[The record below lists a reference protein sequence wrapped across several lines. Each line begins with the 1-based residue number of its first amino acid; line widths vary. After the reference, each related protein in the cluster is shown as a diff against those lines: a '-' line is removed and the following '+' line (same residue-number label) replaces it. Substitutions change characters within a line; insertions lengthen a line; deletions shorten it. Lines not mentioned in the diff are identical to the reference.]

1 MNKNSNRK
9 IFLVDFIDEFSF
21 SKKLYKEKISFN
33 RVAFIF
39 FTLIFVSLIFSVK
52 IFYYGSISNKDFS
65 QNKIILKN
73 STRSDIT
80 DIQGNVLAKTV
91 LTNNVGINPSF
102 EKNKKKLYIKLKLL
116 FPDLDHESFNKKF
129 EKNKF
134 FYIKKKLSPE
144 KYDQVR
150 LLGEKSVITEQKITR
165 IYPHENL
172 FSHVLGQIDD
182 ENNGISG
189 LEKSLDADLKKS
201 NRNLQLTLDANI
213 QFLIRN
219 ELIKFNEIFRTH
231 GSGALLM
238 DVNNG
243 EVLSLVSL
251 PDFNIN
257 IRSEITDSKYI
268 NRITKGVYELGSI
281 FKTFTLAGAL
291 NEKIININT
300 NFENLPKSIKCAGR
314 KISEYD
320 MNIPSTITAE
330 QILIRSGN
338 IGSVRIAQKMGIEKT
353 KNFLD
358 SLNLLDTL
366 EFDLEE
372 VGKPLPFKW
381 GKCKLATVSFGH
393 GISTTPLQ
401 IASAYAMISNGGYKI
416 NPTLIKKKEKSKKK
430 KIISDDVS
438 NSINLILRKIV
449 STEEGTANL
458 ANVEGYNVG
467 GKTGTAQKIENGIY
481 TKKKINTFV
490 SIFPINKPKYVLLI
504 LLDEPKPNS
513 EYIYNYRDGSG
524 IKYKGTPF
532 NTAGWTTVE
541 VAGKIIEKI
550 GPILATKYDDFY

>member
-1 MNKNSNRK
+1 MTKNRDKK
-9 IFLVDFIDEFSF
+9 IYLIDNGNEFTF
-21 SKKLYKEKISFN
+21 SKKLNKNNISFN
-33 RVAFIF
+33 RVAFVF
-39 FTLIFVSLIFSVK
+39 FFFLFISLIFSVK
-52 IFYYGSISNKDFS
+52 IFYYSSLSYGPPAKNKIS
-65 QNKIILKN
+65 QNTNL
-73 STRSDIT
+73 RSDII
-80 DIQGNVLAKTV
+80 DIDGNYLAKTV
-91 LTNNVGINPSF
+91 LTNNVGVNPNK
-102 EKNKKKLYIKLKLL
+102 ENNKKKLFIKLKLL
-116 FPDLDHESFNKKF
+116 FPDLNPEKFNNQFKK
-129 EKNKF
+129 KKF
-134 FYIKKKLSPE
+134 FYLKKKLSPE
-144 KYDQVR
+144 KYDKVR
-150 LLGEKSVITEQKITR
+150 LLGEKSIITEQKITR
-165 IYPHENL
+165 IYPHQNL

-182 ENNGISG
+182 QNNGVSG
-189 LEKSLDADLKKS
+189 LEKSLNSDLKNKKKKV
-201 NRNLQLTLDANI
+201 QLTLDTNI

-219 ELIKFNEIFRTH
+219 ELLKFEKIFMSQ

-238 DVNNG
+238 NINTG
-243 EVLSLVSL
+243 EIISLVSL

-257 IRSEITDSKYI
+257 KRNEITDLKFI

-291 NEKIININT
+291 NEKIIKTNT
-300 NFENLPKSIKCAGR
+300 NFEDLPKSLKCAGR

-320 MNIPSTITAE
+320 MEIPSTLTAE

-353 KNFLD
+353 KRFLK
-358 SLNLLDTL
+358 SLNLLDPI

-372 VGKPLPFKW
+372 IGKPLPFKW

-401 IASAYAMISNGGYKI
+401 IATAYAIISNGGYKI
-416 NPTLIKKKEKSKKK
+416 NPTLLKKEQKFKKN
-430 KIISDDVS
+430 KILNEDVS
-438 NSINLILRKIV
+438 NEINSILRKIV
-449 STEEGTANL
+449 STKEGTANL
-458 ANVEGYNVG
+458 ANINGYEVG
-467 GKTGTAQKIENGIY
+467 GKTGTAQKIENGVY

-490 SIFPINKPKYVLLI
+490 SIFPINKPKYVLLV
-504 LLDEPKPNS
+504 LLDEPKTNS